1 MTEEQLRARI
11 AELEQELEQS
21 EAQAKTLG
29 ELLEKKLSEIY
40 AHYHISRTIASL
52 LDVQEM
58 LRQVTG
64 IIKRAIPFDR
74 ISLYLLDENREKLN
88 LYFFSGLD
96 VKQKINLDI
105 GQGTPGRIVESG
117 EHAQIHDLAV
127 FYETFND
134 FVHFPD
140 EEKRDGSYIGVALKV
155 HNATIGVIGMDS
167 AKKYG
172 LGVDDMDFMAV
183 LSHQIAAGID
193 RARLF
198 EKIQQLSQQDGLTGL
213 YNHRMFQSRLRQ
225 EMSRRNRTQKP
236 LSLIMLDID
245 HFKQFNDNY
254 GHQAGDAVLKELSL
268 IITSQSRCASIDIC
282 CRYGGEEF
290 AVIMPE
296 LELHNAV
303 KVAERIRR
311 VVEGNEFSISEN
323 NTAAR
328 VTISLGVSGIT
339 GADDLSPEELVKKAD
354 DALYLSKKNGRN
366 RVSYAPAESI

>member
-52 LDVQEM
+52 LDIQEM

-140 EEKRDGSYIGVALKV
+140 EEKRDGSYIGIALKV

-167 AKKYG
+167 AKRYG

-254 GHQAGDAVLKELSL
+254 GHQAGDTVLKELSL
-268 IITSQSRCASIDIC
+268 IITSQSRCASIDVC

-311 VVEGNEFSISEN
+311 VVESNEFSISEN
-323 NTAAR
+323 NAAAK

-339 GADDLSPEELVKKAD
+339 GADDIGPEELVKKAD